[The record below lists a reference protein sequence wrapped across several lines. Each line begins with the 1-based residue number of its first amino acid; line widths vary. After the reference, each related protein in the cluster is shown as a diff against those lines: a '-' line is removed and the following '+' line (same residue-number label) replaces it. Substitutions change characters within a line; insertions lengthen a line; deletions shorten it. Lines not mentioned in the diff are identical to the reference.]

1 MGNSTLRRAF
11 LAGAALVL
19 AAPTMMLAQVSQQ
32 KIVILM
38 LGGPGS
44 GKTTQAKNLSG
55 KYKVPSYSMATIF
68 KKESGWVKDKYK
80 KSLGVPMAT
89 GEVLNDEIS
98 NQLVEKYI
106 TRKKAQN
113 GFILDGY
120 PRTAQQAKYFD
131 DTLKVLGLPE
141 PVIIH
146 LSISEELARQRLA
159 SRGGKQDKPEMI
171 DQRMADYR
179 AEKDFLIGHY
189 EGRLRNI
196 DGTPGRGAV
205 WSAIQKAMKGFE

>member
-11 LAGAALVL
+11 LASAAMAL
-19 AAPTMMLAQVSQQ
+19 ALPALILAQGNPQ
-32 KIVILM
+32 KIVVLM

-44 GKTTQAKNLSG
+44 GKTTQASNLSG

-80 KSLGVPMAT
+80 KRLGVPMAT
-89 GEVLNDEIS
+89 GDVLSDEIS

-106 TRKKAQN
+106 TQKKAQN

-120 PRTAQQAKYFD
+120 PRNATQAKYFD
-131 DTLKVLGLPE
+131 DTLKVLGLPA

-146 LSISEELARQRLA
+146 LSIPEDVARQRLGT
-159 SRGGKQDKPEMI
+159 RGGKQDKPEMI
-171 DQRMADYR
+171 DQRMAEYR
-179 AEKDFLIGHY
+179 EEKDFLIGHY
-189 EGRLRNI
+189 KGRLHNI
-196 DGTPGRGAV
+196 DGTPSKGAV
-205 WSAIQKAMKGFE
+205 WSAIQKAMAGGE